1 MTWGFTATK
10 NERVAECLDV
20 IASEMARL
28 KSEGPSDQEL
38 QQAKDYLTGSYALG
52 FDTSTKIAH
61 TLAQLNFE
69 GLGID
74 YIGRRNK
81 LVASVTQADIRRA
94 AERTL
99 GDGNMLVVIAG
110 RPTGI

>member
-10 NERVAECLDV
+10 IERVPECLEV
-20 IASEMARL
+20 IAGVMARL
-28 KSEGPSDQEL
+28 KSDRAADDEL
-38 QQAKDYLTGSYALG
+38 QKAKDYLTGSYALG

-74 YIGRRNK
+74 YVGRRNS
-81 LVASVTQADIRRA
+81 LVAAVTQADIRRA
-94 AERTL
+94 ADRTL
-99 GDGNMLVVIAG
+99 GDGRMLVVVAG
-110 RPTGI
+110 RPTGL